1 MDDEQRDWLLGPS
14 ARAIQGA
21 AESAWCLP
29 DMTSVLCVGVAV
41 YDEIFALPAFPTKP
55 TKIFASD
62 FASAAGG
69 PAANAAI
76 TIARQ
81 GGAATLWAR
90 IGNDMQG
97 DRIVADLRRSE
108 VDVSRV
114 RRVDDAR
121 SGISAVGVTQDGER
135 MLLVFADPN
144 LDTDASWLPLDDI
157 ARYDA
162 VLADVRWPAASRAVI
177 AQANA
182 LGRPTI
188 LDADLT
194 SDPSALAGLVPL
206 ASHVVFSEPALA
218 QITSTEIKTET
229 GLRQIYDAGG
239 HDLVGVTLGE
249 GGACWVDALGF
260 HREPGIAIRA
270 IDTLAA
276 GDVFHG
282 AFALAV
288 ARRLPAREAMRF
300 ANLVAAVKC
309 TRWGGGASIPT
320 ADEVSDFVAR
330 QPPTITTTKDFA

>member
-1 MDDEQRDWLLGPS
+1 
-14 ARAIQGA
+14 
-21 AESAWCLP
+21 
-29 DMTSVLCVGVAV
+29 MTSVLCVGIAV
-41 YDEIFALPAFPTKP
+41 YDEIFALPAFPTRP

-114 RRVDDAR
+114 RRVDEAR
-121 SGISAVGVTQDGER
+121 SGISAVGVTEDGER
-135 MLLVFADPN
+135 MLLVFADPK
-144 LDTDASWLPLDDI
+144 LDTDASWLPFDDI
-157 ARYDA
+157 ARFDA
-162 VLADVRWPAASRAVI
+162 VLADVRWPVASRAVI
-177 AQANA
+177 ERANA
-182 LGRPTI
+182 LGKPTI

-194 SDPSALAGLVPL
+194 SDPAALAGLVPL

-218 QITSTEIKTET
+218 QTTGGSGDTEAA
-229 GLRQIYDAGG
+229 LRSIYGAGN
-239 HDLVGVTLGE
+239 HALVGVTLGE
-249 GGACWVDALGF
+249 GGACWIDADGF
-260 HREPGIAIRA
+260 QCEPGLPVRA

-282 AFALAV
+282 AFALAI
-288 ARRLPAREAMRF
+288 ARKLTAREAMRF

-320 ADEVSDFVAR
+320 ADEVQAFVATR
-330 QPPTITTTKDFA
+330 TSSAISSSKDLT

>member
-1 MDDEQRDWLLGPS
+1 MS
-14 ARAIQGA
+14 
-21 AESAWCLP
+21 
-29 DMTSVLCVGVAV
+29 SVLCVGIAV
-41 YDEIFALPAFPTKP
+41 YDEIFALPYFPTEP
-55 TKIFASD
+55 TKVFASD

-81 GGAATLWAR
+81 GGSATLWAR

-97 DRIVADLRRSE
+97 DRIVDDLRRSQ

-121 SGISAVGVTQDGER
+121 SGISAVGVTGDGER
-135 MLLVFADPN
+135 MLLVFADPK

-157 ARYDA
+157 DSYDA
-162 VLADVRWPAASRAVI
+162 VLADVRWPAASRIVI
-177 AQANA
+177 EKANA
-182 LGRPTI
+182 LGKPTV

-194 SDPSALAGLVPL
+194 SDRASLAALVPL

-218 QITSTEIKTET
+218 QINGGASDVEAS
-229 GLRQIYDAGG
+229 LRMIWDAGG
-239 HDLVGVTLGE
+239 HTLVGVTLGK
-249 GGACWVDALGF
+249 GGVCWIDKDGY
-260 HREPGIAIRA
+260 HNEPGLSVEA

-288 ARRLPAREAMRF
+288 ARRLSPHDAMRF

-320 ADEVSDFVAR
+320 AAEVDAFLAKGGSSL
-330 QPPTITTTKDFA
+330 TNTKDLS

>member
-1 MDDEQRDWLLGPS
+1 
-14 ARAIQGA
+14 
-21 AESAWCLP
+21 
-29 DMTSVLCVGVAV
+29 MTSVLCVGVAV
-41 YDEIFALPAFPTKP
+41 YDEIFALPAFPTRP

-81 GGAATLWAR
+81 GGSATLWAR

-97 DRIVADLRRSE
+97 DRIVADLSRSE
-108 VDVSRV
+108 VDVSCV

-144 LDTDASWLPLDDI
+144 LDTDTSWLPLDEVAGFDTI
-157 ARYDA
+157 
-162 VLADVRWPAASRAVI
+162 LADVRWPAASRVVI
-177 AQANA
+177 ERASA
-182 LGRPTI
+182 LGKPTV

-194 SDPSALAGLVPL
+194 SDPAALAGLVPL

-218 QITSTEIKTET
+218 QIAGAGRTTEAA
-229 GLRQIYDAGG
+229 LRSIYDQGG
-239 HDLVGVTLGE
+239 HTLVGVTLGAE
-249 GGACWVDALGF
+249 GACWVDATGF
-260 HREPGIAIRA
+260 QREPGIRIEAV
-270 IDTLAA
+270 DTLAA

-282 AFALAV
+282 AFALAI
-288 ARRLPAREAMRF
+288 ARGLSPREAMQF

-309 TRWGGGASIPT
+309 TRWGGGATIPT
-320 ADEVSDFVAR
+320 VAEVAAFVAG
-330 QPPTITTTKDFA
+330 QASPVTEDFA

>member
-1 MDDEQRDWLLGPS
+1 
-14 ARAIQGA
+14 
-21 AESAWCLP
+21 
-29 DMTSVLCVGVAV
+29 MTSVLCVGVAV
-41 YDEIFALPAFPTKP
+41 YDEIFALPAFPTRP

-97 DRIVADLRRSE
+97 DRIVADLSRSD
-108 VDVSRV
+108 VDVSRI
-114 RRVDDAR
+114 RRVDHAR

-144 LDTDASWLPLDDI
+144 LDTDASWLPLDDVDGF
-157 ARYDA
+157 DA
-162 VLADVRWPAASRAVI
+162 ILADVRWPAASRAVI
-177 AQANA
+177 ERATR
-182 LGRPTI
+182 LGKPTV

-194 SDPSALAGLVPL
+194 SDPTALAGLVPL

-218 QITSTEIKTET
+218 QMAGAGRTTEAA
-229 GLRQIYDAGG
+229 LRSIYDQGG
-239 HDLVGVTLGE
+239 HLLVGVTLGE
-249 GGACWVDALGF
+249 DGACWVDAAGF
-260 HREPGIAIRA
+260 HREPGIRIDAV
-270 IDTLAA
+270 DTLAA

-288 ARRLPAREAMRF
+288 ARGLAPREAMRF

-309 TRWGGGASIPT
+309 TRWGGGATIPT
-320 ADEVSDFVAR
+320 AAEVAAFVAR
-330 QPPTITTTKDFA
+330 QASTVTEDFA

>member
-1 MDDEQRDWLLGPS
+1 
-14 ARAIQGA
+14 
-21 AESAWCLP
+21 
-29 DMTSVLCVGVAV
+29 MTSVLCVGIAV
-41 YDEIFALPAFPTKP
+41 YDEIFALSSFPTKP

-62 FASAAGG
+62 FASTAGG

-81 GGAATLWAR
+81 GANATLWAR

-97 DRIVADLRRSE
+97 ERIVADLRRSD

-121 SGISAVGVTQDGER
+121 SGITAVGVTQDGER

-144 LDTDASWLPLDDI
+144 LDTDASWLPLEDI
-157 ARYDA
+157 AKYDA
-162 VLADVRWPAASRAVI
+162 VLADVRWPVASRTVLTRART
-177 AQANA
+177 
-182 LGRPTI
+182 LGKPTV

-194 SDPSALAGLVPL
+194 SDPSALASLIPL

-218 QITSTEIKTET
+218 QVAGEGQEPEAA
-229 GLRQIYDAGG
+229 LRQIMAAGE
-239 HDLVGVTLGE
+239 HTVVGVTLGE
-249 GGACWVDALGF
+249 GGAAWIEAGAY
-260 HREPGIAIRA
+260 HHEPAIAIRA
-270 IDTLAA
+270 VDTLAA

-288 ARRLPAREAMRF
+288 ARALPTREAMRF

-320 ADEVSDFVAR
+320 AEQVADFAAR
-330 QPPTITTTKDFA
+330 HLSPHATTKDFA

>member
-1 MDDEQRDWLLGPS
+1 
-14 ARAIQGA
+14 
-21 AESAWCLP
+21 
-29 DMTSVLCVGVAV
+29 MTSVLCVGIAV
-41 YDEIFALPAFPTKP
+41 YDEIFALPAFPTRP

-97 DRIVADLRRSE
+97 DRIVADLKRSE

-114 RRVDDAR
+114 RRVNDAR
-121 SGISAVGVTQDGER
+121 SGISAVGVTEDGER
-135 MLLVFADPN
+135 MLLVFADPK
-144 LDTDASWLPLDDI
+144 LDTDASWLPFDDI
-157 ARYDA
+157 ADFDA
-162 VLADVRWPAASRAVI
+162 VLADVRWPVASRQVI
-177 AQANA
+177 ERANA
-182 LGRPTI
+182 LGKPTI

-194 SDPSALAGLVPL
+194 SDPAALAGLVPL

-218 QITSTEIKTET
+218 QLAGREGDTEAA
-229 GLRQIYDAGG
+229 LREVYEAGN
-239 HDLVGVTLGE
+239 HALVGVTLGE
-249 GGACWVDALGF
+249 GGACWIDAAGF
-260 HREPGIAIRA
+260 QCEPGLPIRA

-282 AFALAV
+282 AFALAI
-288 ARRLPAREAMRF
+288 ARNLSPRESMRF

-320 ADEVSDFVAR
+320 ADEVQAFVATR
-330 QPPTITTTKDFA
+330 TSSAFSSKDLT